1 MSDDEPPEADLPD
14 NVLFDLY
21 RQYIGEPDDRI
32 DVYLGFG
39 LFFGGIALAGLALV
53 LFLGASL
60 FAFESDPFWLFREI
74 GFAMGMLSVP
84 TLLLGILVLLPVDN
98 RAIYAGAAGTAITF
112 FAVVGFSILYPYNF
126 NVEGAQ
132 YTAHVVVSYAVGM
145 ALVLVSTGVALV
157 AHQIERAKPAPSPA
171 DIEPMEEP
179 EPEES
184 YSDEEIRRDI
194 EDAMNDVDI
203 TWGGVEKHEG
213 TSLSF
218 DLDDGDYDFSGM
230 EVEATRVKSES
241 TTDNQVQGLKA
252 LKGGESKT
260 DTSTSTVDD
269 QTSKLNQL
277 REQKRKDEAAKA
289 EEATPTNSV
298 GTVSFIE
305 KVKRFLRIS

>member
-1 MSDDEPPEADLPD
+1 MSDDDSPEGEDLPD

-53 LFLGASL
+53 LFIGASL

-74 GFAMGMLSVP
+74 SFGMGMMAVP

-112 FAVVGFSILYPYNF
+112 VAVIGFAVLYPYNF

-157 AHQIERAKPAPSPA
+157 AHQIERAKPGPA

-179 EPEES
+179 EPTES

-213 TSLSF
+213 TSLTF
-218 DLDDGDYDFSGM
+218 DLEEEGYDFSGM
-230 EVEATRVKSES
+230 QVEAKKVTSSS
-241 TTDNQVQGLKA
+241 TTDDQVQGLKA
-252 LKGGESKT
+252 MKGGENKT
-260 DTSTSTVDD
+260 ATSTSTVDD
-269 QTSKLNQL
+269 QTTKLNEL
-277 REQKRKDEAAKA
+277 RQKRKEDQEKAKT
-289 EEATPTNSV
+289 ATATKSV
-298 GTVSFIE
+298 GGGGIIDRL
-305 KVKRFLRIS
+305 KRLLRIS